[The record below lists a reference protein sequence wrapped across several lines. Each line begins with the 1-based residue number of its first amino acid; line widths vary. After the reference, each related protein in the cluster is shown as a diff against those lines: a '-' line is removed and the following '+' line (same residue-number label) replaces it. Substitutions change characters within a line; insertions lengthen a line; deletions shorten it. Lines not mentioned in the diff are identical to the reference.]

1 MKLVVYTALI
11 ADPELPLEEV
21 GHFYPFTHDK
31 GDVEYIAFTNRKDLT
46 SDFWKVE
53 LINRHADKSWRMM
66 SRYLKWNPTKV
77 NLPEH
82 THTLWLDSQCY
93 FKFEPKAIIDHY
105 LQEKYHTAIHHHTDL
120 QSVYVEGMVTSYVY
134 DNDKPSIVNRQLERY
149 FEEKHPYQYD
159 HYETGVLIRKN
170 CDESIELG
178 EAIYKELSNHSI
190 RDQICTPYVVKKRRD
205 KGDEGILTIKESF
218 TAHKGN
224 LPLPKSQIF
233 FTIPKP
239 SEKLKENLKERT

>member
-31 GDVEYIAFTNRKDLT
+31 GEVEYIAFTNRKDLT
-46 SDFWKVE
+46 SDFWDVK
-53 LINRHADKSWRMM
+53 LIGKPKRRSWRMQ
-66 SRYLKWNPTKV
+66 SRYLKWNPIKAD
-77 NLPEH
+77 LPEH

-105 LQEKYHTAIHHHTDL
+105 LQGKYHTAIHHHTDL

-159 HYETGVLIRKN
+159 HYETGVLIREN

-190 RDQICTPYVVKKRRD
+190 RDQISTPYIVWKRREA
-205 KGDEGILTIKESF
+205 GDEGILTITESF
-218 TAHKGN
+218 TAHQGQ
-224 LPLPKSQIF
+224 LPLEKSKIF
-233 FTIPKP
+233 FTEPKP
-239 SEKLKENLKERT
+239 SEKLKEDLTKR